1 MANEKNLMPIQ
12 EVNSNRTREQH
23 SADSRKAGIASGKAR
38 REKAALKKATEWLMT
53 VDLSEIKTKDFEK
66 GSLAEFFSTRGF
78 DISNLDASKLATLG
92 NWLGAVYG
100 NSSNYRTLGDYNNE
114 NVEDS
119 SVSTPTLKI
128 EVSDNSKLEKVLYEE
143 NRSGEDAN
151 K

>member
-1 MANEKNLMPIQ
+1 MAKEDLIPLNK
-12 EVNSNRTREQH
+12 RTKDEQKEIT
-23 SADSRKAGIASGKAR
+23 SKGGVASGKAR
-38 REKAALKKATEWLMT
+38 RERATLKKATEWLMT

-114 NVEDS
+114 TVEDS
-119 SVSTPTLKI
+119 SMATPTLKI

-143 NRSGEDAN
+143 NKHSENAN

>member
-1 MANEKNLMPIQ
+1 MANEQNLVNLATRPQRERQ
-12 EVNSNRTREQH
+12 EI
-23 SADSRKAGIASGKAR
+23 ARKGQEASTEAKK
-38 REKAALKKATEWLMT
+38 EKASLKKATEWLMT

-143 NRSGEDAN
+143 NRSEEDAN

>member
-1 MANEKNLMPIQ
+1 MAKEDLIPLNK
-12 EVNSNRTREQH
+12 RTKDEQKEIT
-23 SADSRKAGIASGKAR
+23 SKGGVASGKAR
-38 REKAALKKATEWLMT
+38 RERATLKKATEWLMT

-114 NVEDS
+114 TVEDS
-119 SVSTPTLKI
+119 SMATPTLKI
-128 EVSDNSKLEKVLYEE
+128 EVNDNSKLEKVLYEE
-143 NRSGEDAN
+143 NKHSENAN

>member
-1 MANEKNLMPIQ
+1 MANNENLVSLADRTTEEKRAIG
-12 EVNSNRTREQH
+12 V
-23 SADSRKAGIASGKAR
+23 KGGKASGKAR
-38 REKAALKKATEWLMT
+38 REKATLKKATEWLMT

-114 NVEDS
+114 TVEDS
-119 SVSTPTLKI
+119 STATPILKI
-128 EVSDNSKLEKVLYEE
+128 EVNDNSKLEKVLYEE
-143 NRSGEDAN
+143 NKHSENAN

>member
-1 MANEKNLMPIQ
+1 MAKEDLIPLNK
-12 EVNSNRTREQH
+12 RTKDEQKEIT
-23 SADSRKAGIASGKAR
+23 SKGGVASGKAR
-38 REKAALKKATEWLMT
+38 RERATLKKATEWLMT

-114 NVEDS
+114 TVEDS
-119 SVSTPTLKI
+119 SMATPTLKI
-128 EVSDNSKLEKVLYEE
+128 EVNDNSKLEKVLYEE
-143 NRSGEDAN
+143 NRPKEIND